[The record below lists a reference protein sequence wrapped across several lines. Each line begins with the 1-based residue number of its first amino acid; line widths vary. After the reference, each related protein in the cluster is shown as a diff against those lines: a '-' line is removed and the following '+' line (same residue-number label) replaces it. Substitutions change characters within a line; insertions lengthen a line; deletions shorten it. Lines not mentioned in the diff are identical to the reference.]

1 MKIKKITQVFERAI
15 YFYIQNF
22 IYFKNKVVNN
32 KLKFRMAVLKQNLK
46 KFITSD
52 KNG

>member
-1 MKIKKITQVFERAI
+1 M

-32 KLKFRMAVLKQNLK
+32 KLKFRIAVLKQNLK
-46 KFITSD
+46 KFISD